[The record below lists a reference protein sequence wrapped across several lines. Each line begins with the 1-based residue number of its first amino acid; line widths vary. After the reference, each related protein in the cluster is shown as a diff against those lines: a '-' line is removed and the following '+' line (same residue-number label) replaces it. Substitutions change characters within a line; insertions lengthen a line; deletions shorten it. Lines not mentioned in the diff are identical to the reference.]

1 MLQDDD
7 FDDDFEVK
15 RSDGDTLECQLFT
28 WAGWDG
34 DQECM
39 IFYKPILKVQ
49 IGKYPPGTTF
59 DSATILFDKSILQF
73 DNTGVWE
80 VDAKGRK
87 THAAN
92 IPMGSYKLK
101 LSVGETIEEA

>member
-1 MLQDDD
+1 MILEEDDD
-7 FDDDFEVK
+7 VQEK
-15 RSDGDTLECQLFT
+15 RVDGETIECQLFS
-28 WAGWDG
+28 WDGWDG
-34 DQECM
+34 DLDCM
-39 IFYKPILKVQ
+39 IFYKPVLKVQ

-73 DNTGVWE
+73 DNTGEWE
-80 VDAKGRK
+80 LDEKGRK
-87 THAAN
+87 LHANN